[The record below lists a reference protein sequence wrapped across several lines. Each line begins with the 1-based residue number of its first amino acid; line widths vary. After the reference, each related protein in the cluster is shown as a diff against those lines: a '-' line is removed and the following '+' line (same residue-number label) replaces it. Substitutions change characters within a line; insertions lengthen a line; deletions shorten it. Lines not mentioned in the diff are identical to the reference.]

1 LTERDHRAV
10 LKKKRLYARI
20 WKNVHLSRVLKNE
33 ELNVQLWL
41 KDGILAKMAQ
51 TPELGRG
58 NDAPWKPWKS
68 PSGVNGTSRRRGW
81 GNVGIPCPLKI
92 KPAKIAGSVR
102 FLRRAGEKRGS
113 DPTLIVA
120 PV

>member
-1 LTERDHRAV
+1 METVEKSNPDFSTVSAALGNPAPDTGFPYLPSQDGGGY
-10 LKKKRLYARI
+10 RL
-20 WKNVHLSRVLKNE
+20 
-33 ELNVQLWL
+33 
-41 KDGILAKMAQ
+41 
-51 TPELGRG
+51 
-58 NDAPWKPWKS
+58 
-68 PSGVNGTSRRRGW
+68 
-81 GNVGIPCPLKI
+81 PLKI